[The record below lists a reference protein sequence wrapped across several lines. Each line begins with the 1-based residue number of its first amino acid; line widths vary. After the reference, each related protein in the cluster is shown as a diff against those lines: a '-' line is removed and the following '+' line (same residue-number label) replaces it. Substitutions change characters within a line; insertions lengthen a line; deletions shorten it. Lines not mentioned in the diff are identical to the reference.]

1 MSWNPAS
8 VRAELVGI
16 LKKYAEQSPDEP
28 TESTE
33 LVAHLG
39 LDSLAVMEVVADVE
53 DRFELTIE
61 DDDLRALFTV
71 GDVARAIE
79 ARLKAEGRL
88 AE

>member
-1 MSWNPAS
+1 

-16 LKKYAEQSPDEP
+16 LKKYAEQSSEEP

-71 GDVARAIE
+71 GDVAKAIE
-79 ARLKAEGRL
+79 ARLRAEGRL